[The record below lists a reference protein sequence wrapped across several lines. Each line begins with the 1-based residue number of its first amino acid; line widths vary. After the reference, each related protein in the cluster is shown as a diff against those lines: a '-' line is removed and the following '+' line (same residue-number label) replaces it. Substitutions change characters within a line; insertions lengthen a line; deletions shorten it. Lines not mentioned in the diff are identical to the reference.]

1 VEKTFLVQPC
11 KGPVILA
18 ANVVLVMS
26 QFVEGIFVP
35 NVEECYKTLGLLGEE
50 NTEQISFFRKI
61 IQYEK

>member
-1 VEKTFLVQPC
+1 
-11 KGPVILA
+11 
-18 ANVVLVMS
+18 MS

-50 NTEQISFFRKI
+50 NTEQISFFKKI